1 MEHHALDLRWSLSSG
16 VRQMLLVL
24 PATLVLTA
32 LACGD
37 VTSPVIDPASVDLEF
52 TYRIVRT
59 SDPAGIAVDGGKG
72 SLAVRGS
79 FFAGNGG
86 YELRAEF
93 MRRDKGYELA
103 IIADALGG
111 LSIPVHYRYEAILR
125 DLPAGRYALLV
136 MHRIPDEDTQDF
148 VAFDGHV
155 EVK

>member
-1 MEHHALDLRWSLSSG
+1 M
-16 VRQMLLVL
+16 LVL

-52 TYRIVRT
+52 TYRVVPF
-59 SDPAGIAVDGGKG
+59 SDPAGIAVDGGNG

-79 FFAGNGG
+79 FFTGSAGFA
-86 YELRAEF
+86 LRVEF
-93 MRRDKGYELA
+93 LRRDKGYELA

-125 DLPAGRYALLV
+125 GLPAGRYALLV
-136 MHRIPDEDTQDF
+136 MHRNPDEGDPDF
-148 VAFDGHV
+148 AVFDGHV